1 MQFDWRHDTKH
12 NDIWQNYARHTTK
25 NYFLRVPVHLV
36 MHSVIMLS
44 VVVLNVVILD
54 FFILSVL
61 LLNVKMLHVIMQ
73 HVTIL
78 SVAVLCVVMLRVV
91 ILSVMATSDK
101 IIETIFIRVNFEH
114 MAIVYNFCCFFCL
127 ENLYLEL

>member
-61 LLNVKMLHVIMQ
+61 LLNVKMLHV
-73 HVTIL
+73 TIL
-78 SVAVLCVVMLRVV
+78 SVVVLIVVKPSVV
-91 ILSVMATSDK
+91 IMSVMVPSDK